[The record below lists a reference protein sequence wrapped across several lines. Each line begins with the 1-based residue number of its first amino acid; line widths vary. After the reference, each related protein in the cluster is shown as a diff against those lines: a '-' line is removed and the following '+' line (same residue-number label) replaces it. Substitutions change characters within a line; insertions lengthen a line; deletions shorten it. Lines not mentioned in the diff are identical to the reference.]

1 MNLLKNLLKN
11 VNEQSFSE
19 FTRFTD
25 SSRVSTNIS
34 KVSNTISLFET
45 SDDLMKITV
54 SLPPGDLEKDKYRG
68 RISKKGEND
77 GGIHFFQYSQFMN
90 LLNDIHDLEIALRMF
105 QVQIQT

>member
-1 MNLLKNLLKN
+1 MNLLKMSMSKLVQNSPGLPTHL
-11 VNEQSFSE
+11 E
-19 FTRFTD
+19 FPP
-25 SSRVSTNIS
+25 IS

-105 QVQIQT
+105 QVQNIQT